1 MLHLLLARVVIGT
14 NAYPARETLA
24 MKKTIETARRKST
37 RRSPNSTQLTA
48 LEKGQ
53 IWKMGETYL
62 EIAETGKR
70 FVDYKI
76 AQKLQQRGLRRHMA
90 SMATVQ
96 AFLKSNRAELLAK
109 S

>member
-1 MLHLLLARVVIGT
+1 MLV
-14 NAYPARETLA
+14 
-24 MKKTIETARRKST
+24 MKKSIETARGKPT
-37 RRSPNSTQLTA
+37 RGSANLPQITT

-62 EIAETGKR
+62 QISDTGKR
-70 FVDYKI
+70 LLQYKLTK
-76 AQKLQQRGLRRHMA
+76 KLQQRGLRRHMA

>member
-1 MLHLLLARVVIGT
+1 MLV
-14 NAYPARETLA
+14 
-24 MKKTIETARRKST
+24 MKKSIETARGKPT
-37 RRSPNSTQLTA
+37 RDSANLPQITT

-62 EIAETGKR
+62 EISDTGKR
-70 FVDYKI
+70 LLQYKLTK
-76 AQKLQQRGLRRHMA
+76 KLQQRGLRRHMA

>member
-1 MLHLLLARVVIGT
+1 LFGT
-14 NAYPARETLA
+14 TAWSERGKLA
-24 MKKTIETARRKST
+24 MKKSIETARGKPT
-37 RRSPNSTQLTA
+37 RGPANSPEITT

-62 EIAETGKR
+62 QISDIGKR
-70 FVDYKI
+70 LLQYRLTK
-76 AQKLQQRGLRRHMA
+76 KLQQRGLRNHMA

-109 S
+109 P

>member
-1 MLHLLLARVVIGT
+1 
-14 NAYPARETLA
+14 
-24 MKKTIETARRKST
+24 MKQCIETARRKPARVSANLVEIT
-37 RRSPNSTQLTA
+37 T

-62 EIAETGKR
+62 QILDTGKR
-70 FVDYKI
+70 LLQYKLTK
-76 AQKLQQRGLRRHMA
+76 KLQQRGLRNHMA
-90 SMATVQ
+90 SVATVQ